1 MNTGHSCFG
10 TVLSLAIITMYIL
23 TINMKISLAFL
34 FTYAYLCFPLITGP
48 TCDCLC
54 GLQAVLAKGGTRAML
69 MKSGE
74 RWHCMNPAC
83 NCAVLVEA
91 NGEIEGQNP
100 RCACGTV
107 MKKAYSP
114 PVFRY
119 LDFLRSSEP
128 ALVNPIAR
136 ED

>member
-1 MNTGHSCFG
+1 
-10 TVLSLAIITMYIL
+10 
-23 TINMKISLAFL
+23 
-34 FTYAYLCFPLITGP
+34 
-48 TCDCLC
+48 
-54 GLQAVLAKGGTRAML
+54 ML

-100 RCACGTV
+100 RCACGSV

-119 LDFLRSSEP
+119 LDFLRSPEP
-128 ALVNPIAR
+128 ALAHRDAR

>member
-1 MNTGHSCFG
+1 
-10 TVLSLAIITMYIL
+10 
-23 TINMKISLAFL
+23 
-34 FTYAYLCFPLITGP
+34 
-48 TCDCLC
+48 
-54 GLQAVLAKGGTRAML
+54 ML

-74 RWHCMNPAC
+74 RWHCMNTAC
-83 NCAVLVEA
+83 GCAVLVEV

-100 RCACGTV
+100 RCACGSV

-119 LDFLRSSEP
+119 LDFLKLPGP
-128 ALVNPIAR
+128 AFAHHDAP